1 MKTYTLCI
9 HNVRMSLTTT
19 KPKKPLGIRVTAEQH
34 RLITEAA
41 QREQRSVNGF
51 VLRAA
56 LQAAEAQPAARP
68 KRSREE
74 IKAILQA
81 AREAVQAANPTGR
94 DILEEFLAE
103 RRAEAASE

>member
-1 MKTYTLCI
+1 MASSTA
-9 HNVRMSLTTT
+9 VR
-19 KPKKPLGIRVTAEQH
+19 KPLGVRATPEEH
-34 RLITEAA
+34 ELITQAA
-41 QREQRSVNGF
+41 EREHRSVNSF

-56 LQAAEAQPAARP
+56 LQAAELQRPVKP

-81 AREAVQAANPTGR
+81 AREAVQTANPSGR